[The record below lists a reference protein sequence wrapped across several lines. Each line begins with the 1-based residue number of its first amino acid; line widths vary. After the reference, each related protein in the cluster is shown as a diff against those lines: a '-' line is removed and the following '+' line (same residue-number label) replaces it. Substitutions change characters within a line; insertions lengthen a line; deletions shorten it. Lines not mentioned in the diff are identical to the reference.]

1 MQCPYCGY
9 EYDDKEPKCPFCATE
24 NTGVAREQQQAVFR
38 SLDQETEEIRRM
50 PEKMRKQTDR
60 KAAGIFIIVLAFI
73 IFLTV
78 LIILASFG
86 IRTFQ
91 SHSTERNSEKMET
104 LLQEKDFDGL
114 MALADELDSY
124 DPAYDKYF
132 EVVYTYRSMSYLT
145 EDLEWFYDA
154 REDSYSTWEIMA
166 SSLSYAICDCMNA
179 LSTGREYLDDGLIL
193 GNEDALENICSQAE
207 NTLTLT
213 FRLTEEEIQEL
224 LDMELYYY
232 DSESVL
238 PYAELA
244 LERME

>member
-9 EYDDKEPKCPFCATE
+9 EYDDTEPKCPFCATE
-24 NTGVAREQQQAVFR
+24 NTGMAREQQRAVFR
-38 SLDQETEEIRRM
+38 SLDQETEEIWRM

-60 KAAGIFIIVLAFI
+60 KAAGIFIMVLAFI

-78 LIILASFG
+78 LIILVSFG
-86 IRTFQ
+86 IRAYN
-91 SHSTERNSEKMET
+91 SVSAERSLENMET
-104 LLQEKDFDGL
+104 LLQEKDYDGL
-114 MALADELDSY
+114 MALVDKLDSY
-124 DPAYDKYF
+124 DPAYEKYR
-132 EVVYTYRSMSYLT
+132 ETVYTYRSMSYLT
-145 EDLEWFYDA
+145 EDLEWFYDT
-154 REDSYSTWEIMA
+154 REDSYSTREIMA

-179 LSTGREYLDDGLIL
+179 LSTGREYLEDGLIL
-193 GNEDALENICSQAE
+193 GNEEALENICSQAE

-232 DSESVL
+232 DSDSVL